1 MNPLDRFG
9 LCLTV
14 DHAPAAVAL
23 AVAICVSAFLVDHAL
38 GLLLHDVPRRKMLW
52 HWLRAGIVGLGI
64 WATHFV
70 AMIGYRAA
78 VDASHAVLHTMA
90 SLLVV
95 VVGLGLARA
104 FDTALPESPAAAV
117 RPPSFAIPARRGV
130 AAGAAVI
137 TMHYIGM
144 AGWQL
149 PGRVAWELPG
159 VALSLLGGLALF
171 AVSGAL
177 GVHRRARHAAPLV
190 AAAAVAVIHFFSMS
204 ALVIA
209 PGRPPADPPLAFSAA
224 ALSIPIAVAV
234 IAVLGAALLA
244 GWLLLAR
251 HRARLAERQRLLA
264 FANLALEGLLI
275 CRDGVVINANS
286 SVADLVGRPA
296 AALSGCRLDCLL
308 DGPHTIETALA
319 GEVDARL
326 RVAGGSEPV
335 PVRLLARQLTMS
347 GKDHMLVAVRDQR
360 ERLRAEA
367 ALRTMADTDP
377 LTGLDNRRA
386 FTARL
391 AQAMERAKDQGGGLA
406 LLVIDLDGFKTVND
420 TLGHGA
426 GDILLTRAADR
437 IAAVVGEDGRLAR
450 LGGDE
455 FAVLLPAGV
464 AARAGEVAAGI
475 VERLS
480 FPFLVNAQVIDI
492 GASVGVATAPD
503 HGDTPATLVRN
514 ADLAMYA
521 AKDSGRSRWMSF
533 DVAMHGRLQER
544 RSLELDL
551 RRAVARRE
559 FDVAY
564 QPLFRAGD
572 GQWCGAEALL
582 RWPHAARGRVSP
594 ALFVPLAEELG
605 LITEIG
611 QWVLAQA
618 AAQACGWPDTTHL
631 AVNVSPRQLADAGLV
646 DRVAAVLAETGLPAA
661 RLELEVTESALLA
674 DEERTRVLLMRLRDL
689 GVGLALDDF
698 GTGFSSLSALHRYPF
713 TRLKID
719 RSFISGCTDD
729 EGRGGV
735 VRTIAVLARTLGM
748 AVTAEG
754 VETGAQ
760 RQFVSE
766 LGCDTLQGYLLGRPM
781 PAADIRR
788 LASGRRRHLKL
799 AEGSA

>member
-1 MNPLDRFG
+1 MNPLERLG
-9 LCLTV
+9 LCLTQ

-23 AVAICVSAFLVDHAL
+23 AVGICVSALLVDHGL
-38 GLLLHDVPRRKMLW
+38 GLLLHDVPRRETLW
-52 HWLRAGIVGLGI
+52 RWLRAGIAGLGI

-70 AMIGYRAA
+70 AMIGYHAA
-78 VDASHAVLHTMA
+78 VEAGHAVLHTMA
-90 SLLVV
+90 SLVVV

-104 FDTALPESPAAAV
+104 FDAGPAAQGAA
-117 RPPSFAIPARRGV
+117 PAFPQAFAAAARRGV
-130 AAGAAVI
+130 GAGAAVI
-137 TMHYIGM
+137 AMHYIGM

-149 PGRVAWELPG
+149 PGRVTWELPG
-159 VALSLLGGLALF
+159 VALSLLGGLGLF
-171 AVSGAL
+171 ALAGAL
-177 GVHRRARHAAPLV
+177 GAHRRACHAAPLV
-190 AAAAVAVIHFFSMS
+190 AAVAVAVIHFFSMS
-204 ALVIA
+204 ALVIV
-209 PGRPPADPPLAFSAA
+209 PGRPPAHPPLAFSAETLA
-224 ALSIPIAVAV
+224 IPIAVAV
-234 IAVLGAALLA
+234 AVVLGAALLA

-251 HRARLAERQRLLA
+251 HRARQAERQRLLA

-296 AALSGCRLDCLL
+296 AALTGCRLDTLL
-308 DGPHTIETALA
+308 DCPHAVETALA
-319 GEVDARL
+319 GEIDARL
-326 RVAGGSEPV
+326 RVANGGEPV
-335 PVRLLARQLTMS
+335 PVRLLARQLAIA
-347 GKDHMLVAVRDQR
+347 GNDHLLLAVRDQR

-367 ALRTMADTDP
+367 ALRTMAETDP

-391 AQAMERAKDQGGGLA
+391 AQAMEQAIDHGSTLA

-426 GDILLTRAADR
+426 GDILLTRAAGR
-437 IAAVVGEDGRLAR
+437 IAAVIGDDGRLAR

-455 FAVLLPAGV
+455 FAVLLPAGA
-464 AARAGEVAAGI
+464 AARAGEVAAAI

-480 FPFLVNAQVIDI
+480 FPFLVNSQVIDI
-492 GASVGVATAPD
+492 GASIGVATAPD
-503 HGDTPATLVRN
+503 HGTTPATLVRN

-533 DVAMHGRLQER
+533 DAAMHGRLQER

-559 FDVAY
+559 FDIAY
-564 QPLFRAGD
+564 QPLFRAAD

-582 RWPHAARGRVSP
+582 RWPHAARGLVSP
-594 ALFVPLAEELG
+594 GLFVPLAEELG
-605 LITEIG
+605 LIAEIG

-618 AAQACGWPDTTHL
+618 AAEACAWPDATHL
-631 AVNVSPRQLADAGLV
+631 AVNVSPRQLDAGLV
-646 DRVAAVLAETGLPAA
+646 DRVAAVLAETGLPPA

-729 EGRGGV
+729 AARGGV
-735 VRTIAVLARTLGM
+735 VRTIAVLAHTLGM

-754 VETGAQ
+754 VETGPQ
-760 RQFVSE
+760 RQFVSD

-799 AEGSA
+799 AEGGA